1 MLRLL
6 RIANFAIIDSL
17 EVEFG
22 PGLNVLTGETGA
34 GKSIIFEAL
43 DLTLG
48 GRAGAGLIRA
58 GAEEAVVETLFE
70 LPGTPGGQAARK
82 ILEEAGVE
90 VGPDRE
96 LIVRRRVTPAG
107 RSRIYLNGALGTAA
121 TLAAVGERLVN
132 IHGQHAHQALLRPAA
147 HLGLLDEFAG
157 LGEELG
163 KLEEAVRALRE
174 AERALARHGQGAR
187 ERAQRAGMLRFQA
200 EEIERARLSPGEM
213 EAIDAE
219 LPRLRNAERLGTLAG
234 ELYQKLYEAEG
245 SVSERLGEVQR
256 GLGRLAEMD
265 PARARWEEEAASLL
279 AQAESLAE
287 ALRAYAGGA
296 EHDPARLEQLEARR
310 ALLRELRRKYG
321 GGEAECLAFL
331 ARTKEELAS
340 LSDEAGGEAR
350 LSAGRDRLRAEAG
363 RLARAVS
370 EARRKAAKKLDKG
383 MAEGLAELGLKGA
396 VFETKLAH
404 AEDPE
409 GFLEIGGRKV
419 RLRAD
424 GADECE
430 FFFSPNPG
438 EPPRPLARVAS
449 GGELSRLMLALESV
463 LRRGDLIPTLVFDE
477 VDAGIGGAVAE
488 VVGRKLLEVSR
499 DHQVLVVTHLP
510 QVASLADRHFG
521 IEKRV
526 AKGRTAASIRP
537 LDGEARV
544 EEVARMGAGLEI
556 TPAARAHAKEMLRGA
571 RKPARRG

>member
-22 PGLNVLTGETGA
+22 PGLNALTGETGA

-43 DLTLG
+43 HLTLG
-48 GRAGAGLIRA
+48 GRASAEAVRA
-58 GAEEAVVETLFE
+58 GAGEAVVETLFE
-70 LPGTPGGQAARK
+70 LPETPGGRAARK

-90 VGPDRE
+90 VGPGRE
-96 LIVRRRVTPAG
+96 LIVRRRVAPDG
-107 RSRIYLNGALGTAA
+107 RSRIYLNGVLGTAA
-121 TLAAVGERLVN
+121 TLAAAVERLVN
-132 IHGQHAHQALLRPAA
+132 IHGQHAHQTLLRPST

-157 LGEELG
+157 LGDEIN

-174 AERALARHGQGAR
+174 TERALAQHGQGAR
-187 ERAQRAGMLRFQA
+187 ERAQRAEALRFQA
-200 EEIERARLSPGEM
+200 EELERARLSAGEM
-213 EAIDAE
+213 EAIEAE

-234 ELYQKLYEAEG
+234 ELHQKLYEAEG
-245 SVSERLGEVQR
+245 SVFERLGEVRR
-256 GLGRLAEMD
+256 GLERLAELD
-265 PARARWEEEAASLL
+265 PGRAKWKEEAASLL
-279 AQAESLAE
+279 AQVESLSE
-287 ALRAYAGGA
+287 GLRAYAEGA
-296 EHDPARLEQLEARR
+296 EGDPARLEALEGRR

-331 ARTKEELAS
+331 ARAREELAS
-340 LSDEAGGEAR
+340 LAEEAGGEAR
-350 LSAGRDRLRAEAG
+350 LQAGRDRLRAEAG
-363 RLARAVS
+363 RLARSVS
-370 EARRKAAKKLDKG
+370 GARRKAARRLDKG
-383 MAEGLAELGLKGA
+383 MAEALAELGLKGA
-396 VFETKLAH
+396 VFETRLEH
-404 AEDPE
+404 APDPE
-409 GFLEIGGRKV
+409 GFLELGGQKV
-419 RLRAD
+419 RLRPE

-463 LRRGDLIPTLVFDE
+463 LRRGDLIPTLIFDE

-499 DHQVLVVTHLP
+499 NHQVLVITHLP

-521 IEKRV
+521 IAKRA
-526 AKGRTAASIRP
+526 AKGRTTASIRP

-556 TPAARAHAKEMLRGA
+556 TQAARAHAKEMLQGA